1 MSSAYDAGYRDG
13 HNSVLQSVLPR
24 ELVERVVGVTD
35 IAEDQLEEI
44 RTALLSTIVV
54 DAAQMAMKVDTIMSG
69 DEKTLRTE
77 ILRDIRY
84 EGGEE

>member
-44 RTALLSTIVV
+44 RTALLLSLIH
-54 DAAQMAMKVDTIMSG
+54 I
-69 DEKTLRTE
+69 
-77 ILRDIRY
+77 
-84 EGGEE
+84 